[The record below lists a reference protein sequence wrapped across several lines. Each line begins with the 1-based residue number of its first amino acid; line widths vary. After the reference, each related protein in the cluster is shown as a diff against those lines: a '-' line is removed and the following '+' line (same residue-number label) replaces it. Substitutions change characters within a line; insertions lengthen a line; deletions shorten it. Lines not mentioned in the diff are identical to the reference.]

1 MAVLPRPS
9 SPRAA
14 WADFKAFLR
23 GQERIK
29 ILFALLSIMMPMLIV
44 TGFYF
49 DSKTDKRK
57 ADIIYVQN
65 YAPGRTDEEIK
76 RQNIADQKILD
87 AKREARRR
95 EFQRL
100 ADQLGIK

>member
-9 SPRAA
+9 GPRALI
-14 WADFKAFLR
+14 ADIKAFVR
-23 GQERIK
+23 QQDRIK
-29 ILFALLSIMMPMLIV
+29 ILFGLLSIMMPMLIV

-57 ADIIYVQN
+57 PDIIYVQN
-65 YAPGRTDEEIK
+65 YAPGRTDEEI
-76 RQNIADQKILD
+76 RAQNIKDQKILD
-87 AKREARRR
+87 AKREAKRR
-95 EFQRL
+95 EFQKL